1 MNLQPL
7 HDNVL
12 LEPIKAEAQTTSG
25 FFIPEGM
32 DNERFAKANFKQ
44 ALDAT
49 LKGDMTVLSS
59 GKSVTPEVHAG
70 IVVWY
75 DKRQAVPIGSLF
87 LVPQA
92 GIAGIE
98 VAEKPKRVYSSSET
112 TTPET
117 NELEGLSARG
127 KKGKR

>member
-32 DNERFAKANFKQ
+32 DNERFAKA
-44 ALDAT
+44 
-49 LKGDMTVLSS
+49 TVLSS